1 MSSLN
6 QIVAAE
12 ALRAGFALV
21 GFAKLRPL
29 DEREGFFR
37 RWLEAGRPGDMGYL
51 ARAPERRI
59 DPRLLDDR
67 FRSVISLGYPYA
79 APTPPRFDWRAELR
93 GRIAAY
99 ALGRDYHDYV
109 LRAARRVAAAIEAHR
124 PGAVTRAYVDTGPV
138 LEREWA
144 INARL
149 GWMGKNTMLLT
160 RERGSYFFLAEIF
173 TDAVVEPAAAPYRE
187 YCGTCQRCLD
197 LCPTHALSDGFLIE
211 PRDCISYLT
220 IEHRGAI
227 PRELRPKLG
236 EWIFGC
242 DICQQVCPWNES
254 GTREEPDLAPYLPD
268 LLGLDDAAFSRRFT
282 HSAVKRAKRRG
293 LLRNAAVVLGNT
305 GNRDA
310 VAPLARTLA
319 SEPEP
324 IVRAH
329 AAWALGRLGG
339 ADAMRALERGR
350 THESDTAAG
359 EEIEIAL
366 AEFSS

>member
-1 MSSLN
+1 M
-6 QIVAAE
+6 
-12 ALRAGFALV
+12 AGFA
-21 GFAKLRPL
+21 ALRPL
-29 DEREGFFR
+29 AEREEFFR
-37 RWLEAGRPGDMGYL
+37 RWLEEGRQADMGYL
-51 ARAPERRI
+51 ARAPARRI

-67 FRSVISLGYPYA
+67 LRSVVSLGYPYA
-79 APTPPRFDWRAELR
+79 APAPPRLDWRAELR

-99 ALGRDYHDYV
+99 ALGSDYHDRV
-109 LRAARRVAAAIEAHR
+109 LRAARSVAAAIEAHR
-124 PGAVTRAYVDTGPV
+124 PGTLTRAYVDTGPV

-149 GWMGKNTMLLT
+149 GWMGKNTMLLS
-160 RERGSYFFLAEIF
+160 RELGSYFFLAEIF
-173 TDAVVEPAAAPYRE
+173 TDAIVEPSPLPYRE
-187 YCGTCQRCLD
+187 YCGTCRRCLE

-211 PRDCISYLT
+211 PRACISYLT

-227 PRELRPKLG
+227 SREIRPGLG

-254 GTREEPDLAPYLPD
+254 GAREEPDLAPHLPG
-268 LLGLDDAAFSRRFT
+268 LLELDDAAFSRRYAR
-282 HSAVKRAKRRG
+282 SAVKRAKRRG

-310 VAPLARTLA
+310 VAALAQTLA
-319 SEPEP
+319 SEPET

-339 ADAMRALERGR
+339 AQARRALERGR
-350 THESDTAAG
+350 TRESDPAAR
-359 EEIEIAL
+359 EEIELAL
-366 AEFSS
+366 AEIAY